1 MRFATANPAGMPF
14 RAQATASRAT
24 AVLTSP
30 CIAMATTKAAAREQ
44 QLAHAYD
51 MAEVTLE
58 RHPLV
63 ATAGLAWNTDLPRPL
78 QQILSGTAVSR
89 LRSPRT
95 GQLASCSRCPFR
107 ADTTTGSPVG
117 ARQQTLAGA
126 VARAWR

>member
-1 MRFATANPAGMPF
+1 VPRSPCLFTLRTAADWVHAAAPGRCDEVRHSQSGGNAIPGP
-14 RAQATASRAT
+14 ATASRPT

-30 CIAMATTKAAAREQ
+30 CVAMASTKAAAREQ

-78 QQILSGTAVSR
+78 QQILSGTADGAGCA
-89 LRSPRT
+89 P
-95 GQLASCSRCPFR
+95 LAQAS
-107 ADTTTGSPVG
+107 
-117 ARQQTLAGA
+117 
-126 VARAWR
+126 